1 MVAVKEV
8 SELAKRMSAYEGAS
22 TKASSLQ
29 DPKTLRDNDL
39 QDATGILARSEE
51 QNDETSRKDQ
61 RRKIRHASVTT
72 FADHERDI
80 ESVTREPG

>member
-1 MVAVKEV
+1 MHGGGQRGVGVGKENV
-8 SELAKRMSAYEGAS
+8 SLRRREHQSFQL
-22 TKASSLQ
+22 LQ

-51 QNDETSRKDQ
+51 ENDETSRKDQ

-72 FADHERDI
+72 LRTMNA
-80 ESVTREPG
+80 TLNL